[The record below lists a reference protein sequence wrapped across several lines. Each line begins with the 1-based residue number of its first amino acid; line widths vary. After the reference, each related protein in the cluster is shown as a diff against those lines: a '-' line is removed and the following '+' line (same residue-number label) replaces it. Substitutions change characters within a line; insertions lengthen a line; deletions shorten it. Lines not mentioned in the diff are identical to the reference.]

1 MNLSLRRSTSAL
13 LASSLL
19 LTIGRGATLPF
30 MTIYLSR
37 QYSLSVD
44 LIGYAMTI
52 ALTIGVVFSLG
63 FGILADKFD
72 KKRYML
78 LAITAFASGFI
89 AIPLVNNVT
98 LVVLFFALINCAYS
112 VFATVL
118 KAWFADNLSS
128 TSKTKI
134 FSINYTM
141 LNIGWTIGPPLGT
154 LLVMQSINLPFWL
167 AAICSAFPM
176 LFIQIWVKRSEKI
189 IATETGSVWSPKVLL
204 QDKALLWFT
213 CSGFLASFVSGA
225 FASCISKQLTKALS
239 KLSRSAYS
247 DKLTAAFQSHLDET
261 HGQIERIDQV
271 VDSEDGLKLKRIKCA
286 AMEGLIEE
294 ANEVIE
300 STDKNE
306 VRDAAL
312 IAAAQKV
319 EHYEIASY
327 GTLVTLAEQ
336 LGYKKAA
343 KLLKETLEEEK
354 ATDVKL
360 TDLAFNNVNKKA
372 QDNS

>member
-1 MNLSLRRSTSAL
+1 MQIKSVEDIFIH
-13 LASSLL
+13 LL
-19 LTIGRGATLPF
+19 LDT
-30 MTIYLSR
+30 
-37 QYSLSVD
+37 YS
-44 LIGYAMTI
+44 A
-52 ALTIGVVFSLG
+52 
-63 FGILADKFD
+63 
-72 KKRYML
+72 
-78 LAITAFASGFI
+78 
-89 AIPLVNNVT
+89 
-98 LVVLFFALINCAYS
+98 
-112 VFATVL
+112 
-118 KAWFADNLSS
+118 
-128 TSKTKI
+128 
-134 FSINYTM
+134 
-141 LNIGWTIGPPLGT
+141 
-154 LLVMQSINLPFWL
+154 
-167 AAICSAFPM
+167 
-176 LFIQIWVKRSEKI
+176 E
-189 IATETGSVWSPKVLL
+189 
-204 QDKALLWFT
+204 
-213 CSGFLASFVSGA
+213 
-225 FASCISKQLTKALS
+225 KQLTKALS

>member
-1 MNLSLRRSTSAL
+1 MQIKSVEDIFIHLLSDTYSA
-13 LASSLL
+13 
-19 LTIGRGATLPF
+19 
-30 MTIYLSR
+30 
-37 QYSLSVD
+37 
-44 LIGYAMTI
+44 
-52 ALTIGVVFSLG
+52 
-63 FGILADKFD
+63 
-72 KKRYML
+72 
-78 LAITAFASGFI
+78 
-89 AIPLVNNVT
+89 
-98 LVVLFFALINCAYS
+98 
-112 VFATVL
+112 
-118 KAWFADNLSS
+118 
-128 TSKTKI
+128 
-134 FSINYTM
+134 
-141 LNIGWTIGPPLGT
+141 
-154 LLVMQSINLPFWL
+154 
-167 AAICSAFPM
+167 
-176 LFIQIWVKRSEKI
+176 E
-189 IATETGSVWSPKVLL
+189 
-204 QDKALLWFT
+204 
-213 CSGFLASFVSGA
+213 
-225 FASCISKQLTKALS
+225 KQLTKALS

-360 TDLAFNNVNKKA
+360 TDLAFNNVNKKLRITPEL
-372 QDNS
+372 

>member
-1 MNLSLRRSTSAL
+1 MQIKSVEDIFIHLLSDTYSA
-13 LASSLL
+13 
-19 LTIGRGATLPF
+19 
-30 MTIYLSR
+30 
-37 QYSLSVD
+37 
-44 LIGYAMTI
+44 
-52 ALTIGVVFSLG
+52 
-63 FGILADKFD
+63 
-72 KKRYML
+72 
-78 LAITAFASGFI
+78 
-89 AIPLVNNVT
+89 
-98 LVVLFFALINCAYS
+98 
-112 VFATVL
+112 
-118 KAWFADNLSS
+118 
-128 TSKTKI
+128 
-134 FSINYTM
+134 
-141 LNIGWTIGPPLGT
+141 
-154 LLVMQSINLPFWL
+154 
-167 AAICSAFPM
+167 
-176 LFIQIWVKRSEKI
+176 E
-189 IATETGSVWSPKVLL
+189 
-204 QDKALLWFT
+204 
-213 CSGFLASFVSGA
+213 
-225 FASCISKQLTKALS
+225 KQLTKALS

>member
-1 MNLSLRRSTSAL
+1 
-13 LASSLL
+13 
-19 LTIGRGATLPF
+19 
-30 MTIYLSR
+30 
-37 QYSLSVD
+37 
-44 LIGYAMTI
+44 
-52 ALTIGVVFSLG
+52 
-63 FGILADKFD
+63 
-72 KKRYML
+72 
-78 LAITAFASGFI
+78 
-89 AIPLVNNVT
+89 
-98 LVVLFFALINCAYS
+98 
-112 VFATVL
+112 
-118 KAWFADNLSS
+118 
-128 TSKTKI
+128 
-134 FSINYTM
+134 
-141 LNIGWTIGPPLGT
+141 
-154 LLVMQSINLPFWL
+154 
-167 AAICSAFPM
+167 
-176 LFIQIWVKRSEKI
+176 
-189 IATETGSVWSPKVLL
+189 
-204 QDKALLWFT
+204 
-213 CSGFLASFVSGA
+213 
-225 FASCISKQLTKALS
+225 S

>member
-1 MNLSLRRSTSAL
+1 MQIQSVEDIFIHLLSDTYSA
-13 LASSLL
+13 
-19 LTIGRGATLPF
+19 
-30 MTIYLSR
+30 
-37 QYSLSVD
+37 
-44 LIGYAMTI
+44 
-52 ALTIGVVFSLG
+52 
-63 FGILADKFD
+63 
-72 KKRYML
+72 
-78 LAITAFASGFI
+78 
-89 AIPLVNNVT
+89 
-98 LVVLFFALINCAYS
+98 
-112 VFATVL
+112 
-118 KAWFADNLSS
+118 
-128 TSKTKI
+128 
-134 FSINYTM
+134 
-141 LNIGWTIGPPLGT
+141 
-154 LLVMQSINLPFWL
+154 
-167 AAICSAFPM
+167 
-176 LFIQIWVKRSEKI
+176 E
-189 IATETGSVWSPKVLL
+189 
-204 QDKALLWFT
+204 
-213 CSGFLASFVSGA
+213 
-225 FASCISKQLTKALS
+225 KQLTRALS

-261 HGQIERIDQV
+261 HGQIERIDKV

-300 STDKNE
+300 STEKNE

-327 GTLVTLAEQ
+327 GTLITLAEQ

>member
-1 MNLSLRRSTSAL
+1 MQIKSVEDIFIHLLSDTYSA
-13 LASSLL
+13 
-19 LTIGRGATLPF
+19 
-30 MTIYLSR
+30 
-37 QYSLSVD
+37 
-44 LIGYAMTI
+44 
-52 ALTIGVVFSLG
+52 
-63 FGILADKFD
+63 
-72 KKRYML
+72 
-78 LAITAFASGFI
+78 
-89 AIPLVNNVT
+89 
-98 LVVLFFALINCAYS
+98 
-112 VFATVL
+112 
-118 KAWFADNLSS
+118 
-128 TSKTKI
+128 
-134 FSINYTM
+134 
-141 LNIGWTIGPPLGT
+141 
-154 LLVMQSINLPFWL
+154 
-167 AAICSAFPM
+167 
-176 LFIQIWVKRSEKI
+176 E
-189 IATETGSVWSPKVLL
+189 
-204 QDKALLWFT
+204 
-213 CSGFLASFVSGA
+213 
-225 FASCISKQLTKALS
+225 KQLTKALS

-306 VRDAAL
+306 VRDTAL